1 MKGGEYYAEMIA
13 AQSERTVK
21 RLAVIAALEAVAL
34 IVALKH
40 LFK

>member
-1 MKGGEYYAEMIA
+1 MKSGEYYAEMIA

-40 LFK
+40 LLK